1 MAKLSSDGKSVTV
14 ERGDTLWGI
23 AQKYLGSGTKYKQLA
38 AINNIPNPDLIY
50 IGQVVKLSGT
60 SSGGGSSSSTSNNTN
75 APVINQFGLLASS
88 DDTLFAT
95 WTWGKEK
102 NTESY
107 KIVWTYTT
115 IDGITFTEDAKSN
128 TVDTDNY
135 VASRQT
141 TYSIP
146 TNAVKV
152 TFKVKP
158 ISKKYKSG
166 NTEKTYFT
174 ANWSSIKTH
183 TVSTPLSAPS
193 APSIELKE
201 LKLTAE
207 LENLDTVATA
217 VQFRLVKNNVTI
229 VETSKAISINKNT
242 GYVSYVW
249 PVVDT
254 GCEYSVSCRF
264 VRDALYSEWSPLSSS
279 VSTKPDTPDKIITC
293 KATDDDVVYLEWS
306 KSSAATKYDIE
317 YTTNQDYFDK
327 SGETT
332 TVTTENDGT
341 GYYIAGMTTGEEY
354 FFRVRAVND
363 SGESEW
369 TEVVSLKLGE
379 PPAAP
384 TTWSSTTTAIIG
396 EPVILYWN
404 HNSED
409 GSSQTFAELMIYVDG
424 VGINPSII
432 IENDRSEDDKDK
444 TSSYS
449 IDTSSYSEGVKMEWM
464 VRTAGITNELGE
476 WSIKRSIDIYAQPTI
491 KLNVTDEE
499 GNPLETIT
507 GFPFYITAIP
517 GPKTQK
523 PIGYHLSIS
532 SNEVYETA
540 DRAGNPILVNKDQKV
555 YSRYF
560 DTNTELVVIMS
571 AGNVD
576 LEKNVN
582 YTVSC
587 VVSMDSGLTA
597 EATRDIFV
605 DWDETVYSPN
615 ASIGIDEDSYTAYIQ
630 PYCEDRRLVYKQV
643 TRSYNT
649 YTVTDTV
656 LDNLWGEPEVDTY
669 TETGE
674 QVYFG
679 SDAEGNDIY
688 FCQVEEIALVENVL
702 LSVYRREF
710 DGSFTEI
717 ATGLENKNVTVVD
730 PHPALDYARYRIV
743 ATSIETGSVGY
754 YDVPGYPVNGK
765 SIIIQWDEEWSSFNT
780 TSEDA
785 LEQPPWSG
793 SLLKLPYNV
802 DVSDTYAPDVVK
814 VNYIGRSHPVTYYGT
829 HQGHTASWNV
839 AIEYTDKET
848 LYALRRLAIWMGNVY
863 VREPSGSGY
872 WANVTVSFNQTHC
885 ELTIPVTLD
894 ITRVEGGV

>member
-1 MAKLSSDGKSVTV
+1 MATIHTV
-14 ERGDTLWGI
+14 VKGDTLWGI
-23 AQKYLGSGTKYKQLA
+23 AQKYLGSGSKYKQLA
-38 AINNIPNPDLIY
+38 ALNNIPNPDLIY
-50 IGQVVKLSGT
+50 VGQKIKIDGAG
-60 SSGGGSSSSTSNNTN
+60 GGGSTSNTSTNSN
-75 APVINQFGLLASS
+75 APTITQFGVLSTS

-107 KIVWTYTT
+107 KIVWSYTT
-115 IDGITFTEDAKSN
+115 LDGITFTEDAKSN

-174 ANWSSIKTH
+174 ADWSSIKTH
-183 TVSTPLSAPS
+183 TVSTPLDAPS
-193 APSIELKE
+193 APSIKLKE

-207 LENLDTVATA
+207 YENLDTVATA
-217 VQFRLVKNNVTI
+217 VQFRLIKDKTKV
-229 VETSKAISINKNT
+229 VETSKAISINKDT

-249 PVVDT
+249 PAVDE

-264 VRDALYSEWSPLSSS
+264 VRDVLYSDWSPLSSS
-279 VSTKPDTPDKIITC
+279 VSTRPNAPEKIITC
-293 KATDDDVVYLEWS
+293 KATDDNVVYLEWS

-317 YTTNQDYFDK
+317 YTNKQEYFDK
-327 SGETT
+327 SGDTT
-332 TVTTENDGT
+332 TVTTEDDGT
-341 GYYIAGMTTGEEY
+341 GYYITGMTTGEEY

-369 TEVVSLKLGE
+369 TEIVSLKLGE

-384 TTWSSTTTAIIG
+384 TTWSSTTTAIVG
-396 EPVILYWN
+396 EPVILYWT

-409 GSSQTFAELMIYVDG
+409 GSSQTVAELVIAIDG
-424 VGINPSII
+424 VEEPSIFV
-432 IENDRSEDDKDK
+432 ENDRSEEDKDK

-449 IDTSSYSEGVKMEWM
+449 LDTNSYTEGVKIEWK
-464 VRTAGITNELGE
+464 VRTSGITNELGE
-476 WSIKRSIDIYAQPTI
+476 WSIKRSIDIYAQPTV

-499 GNPLETIT
+499 GDPLETIA

-517 GPKTQK
+517 GPKTQM

-532 SNEVYETA
+532 SNEVYETV
-540 DRAGNPILVNKDQKV
+540 DRAGNPILVNKDEKV

-560 DTNTELVVIMS
+560 DTNDALLVIMS

-576 LEKNVN
+576 LEKNVS

-587 VVSMDSGLTA
+587 VVSMNSGLTA

-630 PYCEDRRLVYKQV
+630 PYCEDRKLVYKQV
-643 TRSYNT
+643 NRSYNT
-649 YTVTDTV
+649 YVITDTI
-656 LDNLWGEPEVDTY
+656 LEYAWGEPETDTY

-688 FCQVEEIALVENVL
+688 FCQVEEVGLVENVL

-710 DGSFTEI
+710 DGSFIEI
-717 ATGLENKNVTVVD
+717 ATGLENKNVTVTD

-743 ATSIETGSVGY
+743 ATSTETGAVGY

-793 SLLKLPYNV
+793 SLLKLPYNI

-814 VNYIGRSHPVTYYGT
+814 VNYVGRSHPVTYYGT

-848 LYALRRLAIWMGNVY
+848 LYALRRLAVWMGNVY

-885 ELTIPVTLD
+885 ELTIPVTLTV
-894 ITRVEGGV
+894 TRVEGGV